1 MNTVLDRSVS
11 FDDSVLCSGGRVVD
25 FTQNNLQKSKL
36 SANSLGVLTK
46 GFGVLTKGFG
56 VLTKGFGVLT
66 KGVKTASVFLMVFL
80 QNSKLITD
88 MIDVGYGPYV
98 CCRCCQNR
106 ISCGISQMEFGK
118 YKT

>member
-36 SANSLGVLTK
+36 FANSL
-46 GFGVLTKGFG
+46 G

-80 QNSKLITD
+80 QI
-88 MIDVGYGPYV
+88 
-98 CCRCCQNR
+98 
-106 ISCGISQMEFGK
+106 IS
-118 YKT
+118 